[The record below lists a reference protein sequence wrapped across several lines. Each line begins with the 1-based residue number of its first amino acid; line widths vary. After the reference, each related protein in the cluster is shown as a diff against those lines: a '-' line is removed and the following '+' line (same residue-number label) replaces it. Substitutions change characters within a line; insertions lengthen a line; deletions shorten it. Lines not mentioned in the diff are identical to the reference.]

1 MESSPARPRRS
12 YRPDNSKKSRREEKK
27 MEKEGV
33 DSKLVHFAIIVE
45 LSLCRSRERHVE
57 RKGKKQAR
65 ESGQLVTD
73 LTRGDVGDRN

>member
-1 MESSPARPRRS
+1 
-12 YRPDNSKKSRREEKK
+12 